1 MAPLRIDLLPD
12 GLAAAVA
19 RRLAVAEELRAR
31 PTGEQDLLERM
42 RNRDGAA
49 FEKIVL
55 EYGAPLSRAAYLY
68 LGDAHEAADVAQD
81 VFIAAWDGAWRTTDK
96 TPLRA
101 WLFGILFHMCRK
113 RRRTFAR
120 RRRRE
125 EKAAGRRPSFT
136 PAPWEGVEAG
146 ERLEALRE
154 ALAGLE
160 GPLREVILLRYEQG
174 MSVAETAEALDIP
187 EGTVKSRTHNAIGVL
202 RGRLER
208 GQA

>member
-1 MAPLRIDLLPD
+1 MAPLQIDLLPD

-19 RRLAVAEELRAR
+19 ERLAIVDEMQAR
-31 PTGEQDLLERM
+31 PSGGQDLLERL

-49 FEKIVL
+49 LEKIAL

-68 LGDAHEAADVAQD
+68 LGDAHEASDVAQD
-81 VFIAAWDGAWRTTDK
+81 VFIAAWDGARRTTDK

-125 EKAAGRRPSFT
+125 EKSAARRPLFV
-136 PAPWEGVEAG
+136 PAPWEGAEAE
-146 ERLEALRE
+146 ERLEELRRALGTHTGLLSYSSGE
-154 ALAGLE
+154 ADSQEKAWE
-160 GPLREVILLRYEQG
+160 ILDL
-174 MSVAETAEALDIP
+174 TP
-187 EGTVKSRTHNAIGVL
+187 
-202 RGRLER
+202 
-208 GQA
+208 